1 MPESFVSGFQLSGV
15 PGMVAVQGIG
25 IAFLMWNA
33 TYPAFIVNPKRFKA
47 LGVVIL
53 AQQAIGLLGES
64 VIFLGLMGVMPF
76 VFPDIATTIADG
88 SYAQLSESILRFIQF
103 DAFGLIIM
111 IVSFVFFLYACRDT
125 NSIKSE
131 IV

>member
-1 MPESFVSGFQLSGV
+1 M
-15 PGMVAVQGIG
+15 
-25 IAFLMWNA
+25 
-33 TYPAFIVNPKRFKA
+33 
-47 LGVVIL
+47 VIL

-76 VFPDIATTIADG
+76 AFPDMATTIADG